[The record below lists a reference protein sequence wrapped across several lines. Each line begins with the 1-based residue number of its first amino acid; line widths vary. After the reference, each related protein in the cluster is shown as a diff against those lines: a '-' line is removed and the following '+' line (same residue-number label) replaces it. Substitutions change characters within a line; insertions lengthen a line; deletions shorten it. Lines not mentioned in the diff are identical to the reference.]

1 MSAGGA
7 RPGAGRKAGKPNRLS
22 EQRVEQARRQGKRL
36 PPESLLLIAENSM
49 AMAERYQPELTDPTT
64 REKSPNPLHN
74 EERYAFWLYSVRQC
88 GGSIAGGRIFD
99 PWAKIQDFFDR
110 PVPGCR
116 NLFGPGVYRNSF
128 RFGWHFEISID
139 GRHRE
144 RRRLQFDG
152 LDDALIARIVRS
164 EMRLPPTSDRSSC
177 HCPPI
182 PRVGPSFY
190 PWWPRVAMQARYSRS
205 LPPE

>member
-74 EERYAFWLYSVRQC
+74 EERYAFWLAASREAYKAAAPYYAPRLHA
-88 GGSIAGGRIFD
+88 IAVAPAAATASAEVERVD
-99 PWAKIQDFFDR
+99 PRRLMFEQYMEMRRRGELALKAVSGPKTNGPGQASAPEPA
-110 PVPGCR
+110 PVP
-116 NLFGPGVYRNSF
+116 
-128 RFGWHFEISID
+128 
-139 GRHRE
+139 
-144 RRRLQFDG
+144 Q
-152 LDDALIARIVRS
+152 DDA
-164 EMRLPPTSDRSSC
+164 D
-177 HCPPI
+177 
-182 PRVGPSFY
+182 G
-190 PWWPRVAMQARYSRS
+190 VAV
-205 LPPE
+205 